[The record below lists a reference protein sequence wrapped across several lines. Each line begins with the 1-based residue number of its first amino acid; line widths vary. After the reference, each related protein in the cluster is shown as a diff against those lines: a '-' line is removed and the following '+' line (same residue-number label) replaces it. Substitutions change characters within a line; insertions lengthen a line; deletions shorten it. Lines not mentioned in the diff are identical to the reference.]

1 MVRGQWHTSRV
12 SLIVLLF
19 ISTLLTACQIGQARD
34 PHEVVYWTTDTG
46 NIGIKAQRDV
56 VRAFERANP
65 DIHVKLVLMPGGTG
79 NNTTLLTAV
88 RGGTGPDVYWMDRFE
103 VSQMAAIG
111 LLKDLKPLIEKHD
124 PGLEDQF
131 LPFAWQE
138 TLYKGDPYALPT
150 NTDDRAL
157 LYNKDVLRKAGVDPG
172 ILDPSHGPVTFDT
185 IRRITLKV
193 DHLNARGSFDRIGFI
208 PWYDQGSPTTW
219 AIAYGA
225 RFYNVRTC
233 EVTPTEPAMIAS
245 LQFMYD
251 WASIMSR
258 NKVDTFFETFQPDN
272 APPSQNAFFSGQLAM
287 VVTGNWF
294 LQNIQE
300 YAPGLNYGV
309 TYLPVPHTVQVPY
322 TWSGGFSLA
331 IPNGAHNTE
340 GAYRFMRFVTGP
352 VGQRIITQET
362 SGLPTWRAL
371 LGDRSLF
378 PGNNEFFAQLLK
390 FSHSRPPLPIWS
402 ELWDR
407 LSTAQDQVVLHDARP
422 EQALQAVYNHV
433 QPQLQPYCPL
443 T

>member
-1 MVRGQWHTSRV
+1 MRGRWYTSRV
-12 SLIVLLF
+12 SLFVLLLM
-19 ISTLLTACQIGQARD
+19 STLLAACQISQVRD
-34 PHEVVYWTTDTG
+34 PHEVVYWTTDTSD
-46 NIGIKAQRDV
+46 IGIRAQRDV
-56 VRAFERANP
+56 VRAFEQANP

-79 NNTTLLTAV
+79 NDTTLLTAV

-111 LLKDLKPLIEKHD
+111 LLEDLKPLIKKHD
-124 PGLEDQF
+124 PALEDQF

-157 LYNKDVLRKAGVDPG
+157 LYNKDALRAAGVDPG
-172 ILDPSHGPVTFDT
+172 ILDPSHGPVAFDT
-185 IRRITLKV
+185 IRQITLKV
-193 DHLNARGSFDRIGFI
+193 NHLNAHGSFDRIGFI

-225 RFYNVRTC
+225 RFYNPATC
-233 EVTPTEPAMIAS
+233 EVTPTEPAMVAS

-258 NKVDTFFETFQPDN
+258 NKVDTFFETFQPDS

-287 VVTGNWF
+287 VAAGNWF

-300 YAPGLNYGV
+300 YAPGLHYGV
-309 TYLPVPHTVQVPY
+309 TYLPVPHAAQAPY

-331 IPNGAHNTE
+331 IPNGAYNSA

-352 VGQRIITQET
+352 VGQSIITQET
-362 SGLPTWRAL
+362 RSLATWRAL
-371 LGDRSLF
+371 LGDRNLF

-390 FSHSRPPLPIWS
+390 FSHSRPPLPVWS

-407 LSTAQDQVVLHDARP
+407 LSTAQDQVVLHDATP